1 MENMDQWDLVL
12 IVAAGYVAAM
22 ALVRLMAWRRDQML
36 AEFRRQMEDARK
48 RKEAEK
54 KKQQASQRAAA

>member
-12 IVAAGYVAAM
+12 IIAAGYVAAM
-22 ALVRLMAWRRDQML
+22 ALVRLMTWRRDQML
-36 AEFRRQMEDARK
+36 AEFRQQMEDAKK

-54 KKQQASQRAAA
+54 RKQPPSQRAAA